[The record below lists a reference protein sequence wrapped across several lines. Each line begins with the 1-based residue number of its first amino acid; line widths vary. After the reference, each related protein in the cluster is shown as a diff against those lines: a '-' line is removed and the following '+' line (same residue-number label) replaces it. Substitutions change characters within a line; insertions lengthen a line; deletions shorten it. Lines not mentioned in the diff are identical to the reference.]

1 MGSPST
7 LESRV
12 AMHESKREAVQS
24 ALLSL
29 APLQYKSQR
38 PISGA
43 VRRELDHPAAPP
55 AAGPILSASEPDT
68 PVDLNGVPRILG
80 MPPGIRGRPA
90 TAPRTGA
97 RTAGPD
103 STSRMGAAGMHSDA
117 SALMDPPST
126 AAAPSSNGVKIT
138 TILNKRKS
146 FKKSASSK
154 QRLETA
160 DGDGENPLVEADEA
174 AERLVGS
181 WVVSSD
187 SVCDQSQ
194 RGVARGEMPEG
205 KGVPEGMCVGTLRLD
220 RSIQPMGCPPLIK
233 HSPRDASPLVTRRR
247 TSWLNGTVTSP
258 TWLRGTLTP
267 APALQPAGL

>member
-1 MGSPST
+1 
-7 LESRV
+7 
-12 AMHESKREAVQS
+12 MHESKREAVQS

-29 APLQYKSQR
+29 SPLQYKSQR

-43 VRRELDHPAAPP
+43 VRRELASPP
-55 AAGPILSASEPDT
+55 SAAGALHSASAPDT

-90 TAPRTGA
+90 TAPRTGT
-97 RTAGPD
+97 RTAGADP
-103 STSRMGAAGMHSDA
+103 TSRTGAAGTHPDE
-117 SALMDPPST
+117 SALMELSST
-126 AAAPSSNGVKIT
+126 AVASSSNRVKIT
-138 TILNKRKS
+138 TILNKRRS
-146 FKKSASSK
+146 LKKPAGSK
-154 QRLETA
+154 QQPETA
-160 DGDGENPLVEADEA
+160 DGDGENPLAEADEA